1 MFRKEASERPSE
13 QRRQRG
19 KERIKKTLKSQNR
32 HVSERAE
39 AEWTLFEEVL
49 KAQ

>member
-1 MFRKEASERPSE
+1 MFRKEANKRPSE
-13 QRRQRG
+13 E
-19 KERIKKTLKSQNR
+19 ERKKTLKSQNR
-32 HVSERAE
+32 HVGKRERAE